1 MILNIFK
8 TVPPETDP
16 VLYAIPFFLIAIGTE
31 LYINYKEQRNLYS
44 DSKEAFSSIGM
55 GLGSLVINVIMKGLA
70 YGVYTLVH
78 DNFAIFPQLAPANM
92 AEFLNIQWHI
102 SHWWVWVLLLF
113 ADDFTFYWHHRLSH
127 EVRVLWAAHVNHHS
141 SQSYNLATA
150 LRQSWAEQ
158 LYKYIW
164 WLWMPLLGF
173 DPLMMLMMMSI
184 SLIYQY
190 WPHTETIGKLPRWY
204 EFIFNTPSH
213 HRVHHASNIR
223 YLDRNHGGILIIW
236 DRLFGTFAEERDT
249 EKPVYGIT
257 SNIHTY
263 NLFKIAGHE
272 FASLGRDISRAPDF
286 ATKIKY
292 IFMPPGWSHDGPDQ
306 RAKTLRNNLAAS
318 EKQKS

>member
-1 MILNIFK
+1 MFK
-8 TVPPETDP
+8 LMPVESDP
-16 VLYAIPFFLIAIGTE
+16 VVYAIPFFLILISIE
-31 LYINYKEQRNLYS
+31 LYVNWKEQRHLYE
-44 DSKEAFSSIGM
+44 SKEALASIGM
-55 GLGSLVINVIMKGLA
+55 GLGSLVINVVMKGLA
-70 YGVYTLVH
+70 YGTYSIIYQYRL
-78 DNFAIFPQLAPANM
+78 FEIG
-92 AEFLNIQWHI
+92 W
-102 SHWWVWVLLLF
+102 HWWSWVLIVL

-127 EVRVLWAAHVNHHS
+127 EIRVLWAAHVNHHS
-141 SQSYNLATA
+141 SVHYNLATA

-190 WPHTETIGKLPRWY
+190 WPHTELIHKLPRWV

-236 DRLFGTFAEERDT
+236 DRLFGTFSEEKDE

-257 SNIHTY
+257 KNIHTY

-272 FASLGRDISRAPDF
+272 YYDLWQDVKSAPGF
-286 ATKIKY
+286 MNKLKY
-292 IFMPPGWSHDGPDQ
+292 VFMPPGWSHNGPDL
-306 RAKTLRNNLAAS
+306 RAKTLRNQLKAQ
-318 EKQKS
+318 ERK